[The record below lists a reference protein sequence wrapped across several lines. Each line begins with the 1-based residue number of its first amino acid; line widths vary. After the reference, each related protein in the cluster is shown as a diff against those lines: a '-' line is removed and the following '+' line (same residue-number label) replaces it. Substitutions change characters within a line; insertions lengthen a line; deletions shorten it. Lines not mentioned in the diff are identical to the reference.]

1 MRFFIESLVTYRG
14 KIGIVDEVYDDV
26 YLVTFLDENFEP
38 RKNDYGY
45 FLDDDLDF
53 DLAVL
58 VKRIMGKAK
67 ERK

>member
-26 YLVTFLDENFEP
+26 YLVTFLNEGFRP
-38 RKNDYGY
+38 RKDDYGY
-45 FLDDDLDF
+45 FLEDELDF
-53 DLAVL
+53 ELAVL